1 MIWELPTLVQKN
13 IGHPEPF
20 SPPPLMQSENQEH
33 PVLLLSPSLA
43 SSHGPLPATG
53 HHLWQV

>member
-20 SPPPLMQSENQEH
+20 SPLMQSENQEH